1 MVERMML
8 NLLNLLPMMMLNLPL
23 LLRRSTKIPLKKR
36 QDLDKQ
42 KVIPCI
48 SIQYGVALIVVNI
61 ELNLDRE

>member
-8 NLLNLLPMMMLNLPL
+8 NLLNLLPMLMLNLPL

-48 SIQYGVALIVVNI
+48 SIQYGVVLIVGNI
-61 ELNLDRE
+61 GLNLDRE

>member
-1 MVERMML
+1 MKL
-8 NLLNLLPMMMLNLPL
+8 PKLLPMMMLSPHL

-48 SIQYGVALIVVNI
+48 SIQYGVALIVVDI
-61 ELNLDRE
+61 GLNLDRE